1 MCEYTFSLYYRI
13 LIQGNKTHPHIFIVC
28 TINFI
33 EYLQRYHIPIFI
45 YYKFNCIIFLL

>member
-13 LIQGNKTHPHIFIVC
+13 LSQGDKTHPLICIVR

-33 EYLQRYHIPIFI
+33 EYLQRYQIPKFI
-45 YYKFNCIIFLL
+45 YYKLNFIIFLL